1 MRKSDMSHTRPAPLC
16 AALPATSGSAVPLTR
31 LMGVAGL
38 ALLAACGNGQKGFDW
53 DMRSGKALDT
63 SGAAQQAT
71 APRPEPDGRGV
82 ISYPNYQVAVAR
94 RGDTVGTVADR
105 VGLPP
110 AELAQYNAL
119 QPQTALRDGEVL
131 ALPRRVSE
139 PLAPVATAAAPL
151 DTVTSGPIDVT
162 TLASGA
168 IERAE
173 RTTPTPAA
181 APAPA
186 ATPGREPVRHRVAR
200 GETAYSIARL
210 YGVSAKSLADWNGLG
225 AEMTVRE
232 GQYLMIPVASG
243 SAGTVASASS
253 AAVNAPGTSS
263 PTPTPPSASRP
274 LPEEQVPTQQQVA
287 AAKPSSPNLGS
298 QATSASRARLTMPAE
313 GSIIRPY
320 EKRKN
325 EGIDIAAAAGSTV
338 RAAAD
343 GTVAAIT
350 QDTDQVP
357 ILVVRHANNLLTV
370 YANIDGIKVAK
381 GSAVT
386 RGQPI
391 ATVRAGSP
399 AFLHFEVRQGYES
412 VDPMSYLQ

>member
-1 MRKSDMSHTRPAPLC
+1 MATFRPTAMR
-16 AALPATSGSAVPLTR
+16 AAFGLT
-31 LMGVAGL
+31 GL

-53 DMRSGKALDT
+53 DFRRGNALDT
-63 SGAAQQAT
+63 SGAAMQAT
-71 APRPEPDGRGV
+71 APRPQPDGRGV

-94 RGDTVGTVADR
+94 RGDTVATVAER
-105 VGLPP
+105 VGLAPG
-110 AELAQYNAL
+110 ELAQYNAL
-119 QPQTALRDGEVL
+119 QPQTGLRDGEVL

-139 PLAPVATAAAPL
+139 PLAPVAVAQAPL
-151 DTVTSGPIDVT
+151 DTVTTAPIDVT

-181 APAPA
+181 APAA
-186 ATPGREPVRHRVAR
+186 APTGREPVRHRVAR

-210 YGVSAKSLADWNGLG
+210 YNVSAKSLADWNGLG

-232 GQYLMIPVASG
+232 GQYLMIPVANGG
-243 SAGTVASASS
+243 STTSASS
-253 AAVNAPGTSS
+253 AAVTPPGIGS
-263 PTPTPPSASRP
+263 PTPQPPSASRP
-274 LPEEQVPTQQQVA
+274 LPEEQVLTPQQTA
-287 AAKPSSPNLGS
+287 AAKPASPNLGS
-298 QATSASRARLTMPAE
+298 QATSASSAKLAMPVE
-313 GSIIRPY
+313 GSIIRAY
-320 EKRKN
+320 EKRRN
-325 EGIDIAAAAGSTV
+325 EGIDIGAPAGATV

-357 ILVVRHANNLLTV
+357 ILVMRHANGLLTV

-391 ATVRAGSP
+391 ATVRNGSP
-399 AFLHFEVRQGYES
+399 SFVHFEVRQGYES
-412 VDPMSYLQ
+412 VDPMNYLQ

>member
-1 MRKSDMSHTRPAPLC
+1 MSHLRPAR
-16 AALPATSGSAVPLTR
+16 LPAA
-31 LMGVAGL
+31 AGL
-38 ALLAACGNGQKGFDW
+38 AGLLLLTACGNGQKGFDW
-53 DMRSGKALDT
+53 DMRRGKALDT

-94 RGDTVGTVADR
+94 RGDTVATVADR
-105 VGLPP
+105 IGVTPG
-110 AELAQYNAL
+110 ELAQYNAVE
-119 QPQTALRDGEVL
+119 PQTALRDGEVL

-139 PLAPVATAAAPL
+139 PMAPVAIANAPS
-151 DTVTSGPIDVT
+151 DAVTSGPIDVT

-173 RTTPTPAA
+173 RNTPVPAA
-181 APAPA
+181 APAPPPA
-186 ATPGREPVRHRVAR
+186 ATAGREPVRHRVAR

-232 GQYLMIPVASG
+232 GQYLMIPVTTGA
-243 SAGTVASASS
+243 AAARVAT
-253 AAVNAPGTSS
+253 VNAPGTSS
-263 PTPTPPSASRP
+263 PTPTPPSAAQP
-274 LPEEQVPTQQQVA
+274 LPSERVPTPQQVA
-287 AAKPSSPNLGS
+287 AAKPTSPNLGG
-298 QATSASRARLTMPAE
+298 QATAASKARLAMPVD

-357 ILVVRHANNLLTV
+357 ILVLRHANNLLTV
-370 YANIDGIKVAK
+370 YANIDAIKVAK

-391 ATVRAGSP
+391 AAVRAGSP
-399 AFLHFEVRQGYES
+399 AFVHFEVRQGYES